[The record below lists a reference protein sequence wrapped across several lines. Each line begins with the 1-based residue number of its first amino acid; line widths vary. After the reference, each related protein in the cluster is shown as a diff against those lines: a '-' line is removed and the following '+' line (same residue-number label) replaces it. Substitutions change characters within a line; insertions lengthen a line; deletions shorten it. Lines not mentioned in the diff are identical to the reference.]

1 MLFRS
6 SGAFFIVL
14 SPSYVLYCKDD
25 FGIQGKQ
32 NKSNKLAWNG
42 DSDGKESVCNV
53 GDPGSVPESGR
64 SPGEG
69 NGYPL

>member
-6 SGAFFIVL
+6 SGAFFIVFSL
-14 SPSYVLYCKDD
+14 SYVLYCKDD

-42 DSDGKESVCNV
+42 TQMVKDLSAM
-53 GDPGSVPESGR
+53 
-64 SPGEG
+64 
-69 NGYPL
+69 